1 MRIYETIYIIQPEAP
16 EDEVEK
22 VAQAVE
28 SLITEDGGTVVRRDV
43 WGKRRLAYQVKGF
56 HEGIYVLTRF
66 ECKPDFPKKLEDAIK
81 LNESVIRYLVVHF
94 DERTLR
100 LEAEQA
106 RRNQAALE
114 NRNTA
119 GPVRS
124 GESDGPPIKTIS
136 ADAEEPVEA

>member
-1 MRIYETIYIIQPEAP
+1 MRMYEAIYIIQPEAS

-22 VAQAVE
+22 VAQGVE
-28 SLITEDGGTVVRRDV
+28 SLITEDGGTVVRVDV
-43 WGKRRLAYQVKGF
+43 WGKRRLAYEVKGF

-66 ECKPDFPKKLEDAIK
+66 ECSPAFPKKLEDMVK

-114 NRNTA
+114 SRTA
-119 GPVRS
+119 ADSDRRAAPLT
-124 GESDGPPIKTIS
+124 ESRTE
-136 ADAEEPVEA
+136 DAEEPVEV

>member
-1 MRIYETIYIIQPEAP
+1 MRMYEAIYIIQPEAS

-22 VAQAVE
+22 VAQGVE
-28 SLITEDGGTVVRRDV
+28 SLITDDGGAVVRRDV
-43 WGKRRLAYQVKGF
+43 WGKRRLAYEVKGF
-56 HEGIYVLTRF
+56 HEGIYILTRF
-66 ECKPDFPKKLEDAIK
+66 ECDPAFPKKLEDALK

-114 NRNTA
+114 SRTA
-119 GPVRS
+119 AD
-124 GESDGPPIKTIS
+124 SDRRAAPQTETRLE
-136 ADAEEPVEA
+136 DAEEEEPVEA

>member
-1 MRIYETIYIIQPEAP
+1 MRIYEAIYIIQPEAS

-22 VAQAVE
+22 VVQSVE
-28 SLITEDGGTVVRRDV
+28 SLITEDGGTVVRVDV
-43 WGKRRLAYQVKGF
+43 WGKRRLAYEVKGF

-66 ECKPDFPKKLEDAIK
+66 ECNPAFPKKLEDAIK

-114 NRNTA
+114 SRTA
-119 GPVRS
+119 VD
-124 GESDGPPIKTIS
+124 SDRRAAPPTETRLE
-136 ADAEEPVEA
+136 DAEEPVEA

>member
-1 MRIYETIYIIQPEAP
+1 MRMYEAIYIIQPEAS

-22 VAQAVE
+22 VVQSVE
-28 SLITEDGGTVVRRDV
+28 SLITEDGGTVVRVDV
-43 WGKRRLAYQVKGF
+43 WGKRRLAYEVKGF

-66 ECKPDFPKKLEDAIK
+66 ECNPAFPKKLEDAIK
-81 LNESVIRYLVVHF
+81 LNETVIRYLVVHF

-114 NRNTA
+114 SRTAA
-119 GPVRS
+119 GPDRRV
-124 GESDGPPIKTIS
+124 ESDRPRVETIS